1 MFVMFR
7 NGGASGVA
15 EGGKAAVYCCL
26 HTRVGRRI
34 RVMNVTRLMHVHSK
48 QQDSGSKSKKWSPM
62 VLTTQGDC
70 TRQEDGPLERDILL

>member
-7 NGGASGVA
+7 NDGASGVA

-26 HTRVGRRI
+26 YTRVGRRI
-34 RVMNVTRLMHVHSK
+34 RVMNVTRLMHVHHR
-48 QQDSGSKSKKWSPM
+48 QQDSGSKLLPM